1 MRNYIAEEPVRFWAA
16 VTGLFFAVLA
26 ALVGFGVIALTEAQI
41 GLLLAVMTAA
51 GVLFQFFF
59 VRERVSPVG

>member
-16 VTGLFFAVLA
+16 ITGIVVAIFPVLA
-26 ALVGFGVIALTEAQI
+26 LFGIVELSTEQIAGIITLLT
-41 GLLLAVMTAA
+41 AV